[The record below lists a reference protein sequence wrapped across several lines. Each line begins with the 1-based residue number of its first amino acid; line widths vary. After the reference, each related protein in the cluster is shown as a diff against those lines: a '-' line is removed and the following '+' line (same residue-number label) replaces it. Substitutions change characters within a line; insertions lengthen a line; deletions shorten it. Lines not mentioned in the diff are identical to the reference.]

1 MNGPD
6 PSPPPRYLGD
16 PNGVHWSVDP
26 PAGFV
31 NDDALDFTVEGD
43 VIKFMWDYG
52 VVVPLWDGSGLVPE
66 EPEWSRTALGLS
78 DTLINDLTDWGN
90 AMNHLDANPLL
101 SSEQAL
107 ADLGRRAKELVNRLE
122 DELDPRFTVEYQPW

>member
-1 MNGPD
+1 M
-6 PSPPPRYLGD
+6 
-16 PNGVHWSVDP
+16 
-26 PAGFV
+26 

-52 VVVPLWDGSGLVPE
+52 VVVPLWDGNGLVPE
-66 EPEWSRTALGLS
+66 GPEWSRTALGLS

-101 SSEQAL
+101 NTEQAL
-107 ADLGRRAKELVNRLE
+107 ADLQRQAKELVDRLQQ
-122 DELDPRFTVEYQPW
+122 ELDPRFTVEYKPW